1 MENFDIPKRLVETQQ
16 QVRKTFFWPSGAS
29 HYKIGSHFH
38 QCKHSEST
46 YRLLIIL
53 WGKCSDSEEYLVNW
67 KHWSSIRV
75 VILAKENWDAPN
87 VLYICSH
94 TESKSNVRYPKVI
107 VFFLLERE
115 NDVLVNPCFSL
126 SLSSSQTPVADGRE
140 KQAKK
145 RYDEQLL
152 YLCYR
157 NGRHQGTVH
166 LYEACVNH
174 TTVPTGLETVR
185 VRWAKTLWVWP
196 FSGHVIGG
204 PCQCWWEPITDESCP
219 CPFSSCF
226 RLTHWYVS

>member
-1 MENFDIPKRLVETQQ
+1 MILKNT
-16 QVRKTFFWPSGAS
+16 WW
-29 HYKIGSHFH
+29 IGNIGPL
-38 QCKHSEST
+38 SELS
-46 YRLLIIL
+46 
-53 WGKCSDSEEYLVNW
+53 
-67 KHWSSIRV
+67 
-75 VILAKENWDAPN
+75 
-87 VLYICSH
+87 
-94 TESKSNVRYPKVI
+94 
-107 VFFLLERE
+107 FLLKRIEMHLMHCISALIQSQSQMSAIQRSSLCE

-157 NGRHQGTVH
+157 NGRHQGTVN

-196 FSGHVIGG
+196 FSGHMIGG